1 MPFSFSIEV
10 KVIMEVKQ
18 GIEKLTQMF
27 QGRDWFNDVGNDQY
41 GRYVVY
47 MNFMS
52 NEALTGV
59 PDTVDGKQVLVHFA
73 GSKAPK
79 REQYVN
85 VDKSVYA
92 VPATKPIKVVE
103 EEASINME
111 LLVKELERLEKI
123 CGSNI
128 LQDIFYEVHDG
139 NNAVTNLSDR
149 YPEVR
154 FKVEELYE
162 EYGFDIIYEN
172 LDG

>member
-1 MPFSFSIEV
+1 
-10 KVIMEVKQ
+10 MEVKQ
-18 GIEKLTQMF
+18 VIEKLTQMF
-27 QGRDWFNDVGNDQY
+27 KGRDWFNDVGTDQY
-41 GRYVVY
+41 GRYIVY
-47 MNFMS
+47 MNFMT

-59 PDTVDGKQVLVHFA
+59 PDTIDGKQVLVHFA
-73 GSKAPK
+73 GSEAPK

-92 VPATKPIKVVE
+92 VPAPIKVVE
-103 EEASINME
+103 EEVSINIE